1 MLCVL
6 KLIPLIYMSVN
17 PCSVYV
23 RNFSFFFLEIF
34 MLIKNTHSDKRTHVI
49 NDIIFLRSS
58 FEDEKHLGKPILPSK
73 DSKQSLFKVIK
84 VYRTIFG

>member
-1 MLCVL
+1 MCSKINSPNLHVCQPLQCLCAQFFL
-6 KLIPLIYMSVN
+6 FFS
-17 PCSVYV
+17 
-23 RNFSFFFLEIF
+23 RNFYAY
-34 MLIKNTHSDKRTHVI
+34 KNTHSDKRTHVI